1 MLDERSDSQKSFSCF
16 QRLHTPLLS
25 FDWQKRGTRVF
36 AGLALSAC
44 FEFLRIRGRLDI
56 SLIRK
61 YMRSQ
66 GLRVREAHRKLFY
79 LLAIP
84 VTILLFQESAAI
96 ASSFIIAITDPLC
109 SLAGL
114 KWGRTKIFG
123 KSLEGSSV
131 FFALSLLILS
141 FFPFSIHVCL
151 ITAFI
156 VTLIELFTPRWLDD
170 NLTIPIGTAIVLTLL
185 T

>member
-1 MLDERSDSQKSFSCF
+1 
-16 QRLHTPLLS
+16 
-25 FDWQKRGTRVF
+25 
-36 AGLALSAC
+36 
-44 FEFLRIRGRLDI
+44 
-56 SLIRK
+56 
-61 YMRSQ
+61 
-66 GLRVREAHRKLFY
+66 
-79 LLAIP
+79 
-84 VTILLFQESAAI
+84 
-96 ASSFIIAITDPLC
+96 
-109 SLAGL
+109 
-114 KWGRTKIFG
+114 KWGRTMMFG